1 MFKITDKHIDYML
14 IDLNKRGIVLESL
27 KANIID
33 HICCLAEEELSE
45 NGNFEAYYT
54 QIISRFF
61 NQELKELQQETDSL
75 THSKNIDNLKYLIQ
89 VSGVLSVLFL
99 SFGSYYKLNYLA
111 GTGIILCIGMLLF
124 CLLFLP
130 SLIILKMKDLDSK
143 QNTILVFIGFLLTF
157 FIGTGCLFKI
167 MQWPYATLIIAI
179 SISVFI
185 LLFIPLY
192 SLVKQ
197 KQSKQKFIIFIN
209 VIIMLVVSIMLLI
222 MTL

>member
-1 MFKITDKHIDYML
+1 MFKITNKHIDYML
-14 IDLNKRGIVLESL
+14 IKLNKREIVTAPS

-99 SFGSYYKLNYLA
+99 SFGSYYKLNYR
-111 GTGIILCIGMLLF
+111 G
-124 CLLFLP
+124 
-130 SLIILKMKDLDSK
+130 
-143 QNTILVFIGFLLTF
+143 Q
-157 FIGTGCLFKI
+157 
-167 MQWPYATLIIAI
+167 
-179 SISVFI
+179 
-185 LLFIPLY
+185 
-192 SLVKQ
+192 
-197 KQSKQKFIIFIN
+197 
-209 VIIMLVVSIMLLI
+209 
-222 MTL
+222 